1 VIVCYHTCMNKIEM
15 QLQEINR
22 EPMQEW
28 FEFSCRLWANHY
40 NFLLSLSW
48 NTEAENV
55 WYREQFNMNK
65 IYDV

>member
-1 VIVCYHTCMNKIEM
+1 M

-55 WYREQFNMNK
+55 WYREQINMNK